1 MRNNSCKN
9 LVCTVMVEEGFRKKM
24 NWMRSLKDSCE
35 QGVQESMLS
44 RTLGHAVMKRV
55 CLTVGS
61 TVSAANKIAR
71 LEPRKEPWT
80 IGLQSSNK
88 RTVLRSNYIKEKSVQ
103 AIQIPA
109 RNAGKTWREQ
119 QQWGLEDEKIAGVHW
134 SYEETKTFLAIL
146 KESRF
151 YETLQACPRNSQVY
165 GAVAE
170 WLRECGFLR
179 TPEQCRTKF
188 KSLQKSYRKVRNGHV
203 LEPCAFFEDMD
214 ALLNPSA
221 HASSTDKPREILS
234 VPRLKR
240 IGISAKEQINLVEEE
255 EAAEESDGDEMGVE
269 FIRKP
274 ELHGAPVIFQN
285 LSGKNGAFILI

>member
-88 RTVLRSNYIKEKSVQ
+88 RTEF
-103 AIQIPA
+103 
-109 RNAGKTWREQ
+109 TWQ
-119 QQWGLEDEKIAGVHW
+119 LG
-134 SYEETKTFLAIL
+134 
-146 KESRF
+146 
-151 YETLQACPRNSQVY
+151 
-165 GAVAE
+165 
-170 WLRECGFLR
+170 
-179 TPEQCRTKF
+179 
-188 KSLQKSYRKVRNGHV
+188 
-203 LEPCAFFEDMD
+203 
-214 ALLNPSA
+214 
-221 HASSTDKPREILS
+221 
-234 VPRLKR
+234 
-240 IGISAKEQINLVEEE
+240 
-255 EAAEESDGDEMGVE
+255 
-269 FIRKP
+269 
-274 ELHGAPVIFQN
+274 
-285 LSGKNGAFILI
+285 